1 MFNNFIKKA
10 VYCFNVDCT
19 SMGLI
24 NIIHAYKCI
33 VRIYIYLVNLGYS
46 TGLSVEAWVTILP
59 VPLNRIQNH
68 VRTPKKLIRFEK
80 KITYPMAVR
89 IITCLPHR
97 H

>member
-1 MFNNFIKKA
+1 
-10 VYCFNVDCT
+10 
-19 SMGLI
+19 MGLI

-68 VRTPKKLIRFEK
+68 VRTPKKYYGFEK
-80 KITYPMAVR
+80 KYLIQWQLELLPVCRTAIR
-89 IITCLPHR
+89 IKNSNTILHQNA
-97 H
+97 